1 MSLIASN
8 TYLKAA
14 ITTGK
19 LIPLVGAGV
28 SMSIKENNG
37 NRVFPSWVELLQNA
51 ASELE
56 PDIAVLINRLI
67 DAGYLLK
74 AAEKAKEHL
83 KGERWF
89 TFLESQFDH
98 NLESIDQSSF
108 ELPAALWQLSSRL
121 ITLNYD
127 RVLEHTS
134 GSSNTKTITNS
145 SVATLSKFLLPT
157 DKKMIWHLHGH
168 IDKPEELILTL
179 DSYKDF
185 YEQEKDYRA
194 AMQVLKSVLATQNL
208 FFVGC
213 SLKDAELLAE
223 LSKQFDLFAGN
234 TAVHFALVLQSDKEL
249 IQTILED
256 IKNIEIL
263 TFSDFGKPLVDTINE
278 IASLKAVIPQLENTP
293 TSKTPA
299 KIANQ
304 PNQQQIAYL
313 SAKPFGETLGDFT
326 AVEKALKNKP
336 PYNISSFALSLAN
349 LQSLSDVNYLVLAC
363 QFKNDKLIIE
373 NDYCGSER
381 ITLNELENN
390 LALDALHGIIVICDQ
405 LPSHEALIGIT
416 LPIIFIPEL
425 LAVKNLNNL
434 WFQLFKKQSFL
445 FFEQHGLLW
454 NTSQFILGDTLKSL
468 NGQWLSAT
476 NKLPAELSKDEIA
489 KFIGRKQD
497 LEEVSRRLFQAQ
509 LHHEHLTILGT
520 GGLGKTSLVKKL
532 AYEYNER
539 KLFAGGIFFIDCEHA
554 TSYKQFHRHIAEAF
568 DLADAVDVISHI
580 NQNPALGQGQRLI
593 IIDNAESLLLLADK
607 NKILALV
614 GKTNQLATLLI
625 TSRENLNV
633 ASEVTYQ
640 LRDFVA
646 DEALQ
651 LFSSKAKREF
661 SAEEKV
667 FLKEH
672 ILKEYLDHN
681 PLAIALV
688 ASTMVKGKILETL
701 RDDLK
706 ENFFKL
712 AQQNPSYEIDVTERN
727 IDRRNSIYNS
737 IDYSYRQLTDSAKEA
752 LIKLSYFPDGINLEA
767 FKKLTAQDAKARGKN
782 PIKDFTIKEL
792 QDKSL
797 IQTNQQHIRLHPL
810 VTRFAKNKV
819 NPTEEFTYLQ
829 AIFDFQLSF
838 VSALRK
844 LNRDYDLTKR
854 MIARQLSQTQINNFC
869 FMLEKLNPAFN
880 QQDIVSFVD
889 RVDKLLSRLEIYQI
903 LHDALKGSISLFANN
918 AELYRYLKIALLKWR
933 YYLGDFSAAYNEL
946 QDILPIEQWL
956 TLDSNKPV
964 EAITFVCA
972 AAIYGNEGMTY
983 EEAVYDN
990 NQSNTW
996 LHYPDTLSHLGVF
1009 NLKLV
1014 EVCLE
1019 NKNSLYVQWANNTLE
1034 LPELNQYLASLPPKA
1049 HIEIANILSL
1059 KAKLIPLEAD
1069 EISKLMVVNPYTQGV
1084 KYLLHALHSENNT
1097 DAKSLFQQALSQLK
1111 HIKFAYTEALLD
1123 YATWLNAQGDADFSA
1138 IYQQGL
1144 ILAKQYHY
1152 RFLKHGFLQLT
1163 SAIKTPY
1170 NETDYPL
1177 PNGEDFSA
1185 YIELSIKDCKKANK
1199 LK

>member
-1 MSLIASN
+1 MSSIATN
-8 TYLKAA
+8 TYLKTA

-28 SMSIKENNG
+28 SMSIKDNNG
-37 NRVFPSWVELLQNA
+37 DSVFPSWIKLLQNA
-51 ASELE
+51 AMLLNTEDAELVNQAIE
-56 PDIAVLINRLI
+56 AGMLLDAAQEANKHLIGNRW
-67 DAGYLLK
+67 YQ
-74 AAEKAKEHL
+74 
-83 KGERWF
+83 
-89 TFLESQFDH
+89 FLESQFNPD
-98 NLESIDQSSF
+98 LIKCDSSSF
-108 ELPAALWQLSSRL
+108 ELPKALWQLSNRF

-127 RVLEHTS
+127 NVLKHTS
-134 GSSNTKTITNS
+134 EASNTKIITNS
-145 SVATLSKFLLPT
+145 SGAMLNTFRST
-157 DKKMIWHLHGH
+157 TESKMIWHLHGH
-168 IDKPEELILTL
+168 IDKPEELILTF
-179 DSYKDF
+179 DSYEHF
-185 YEQEKDYRA
+185 YVEEKYQA
-194 AMQVLKSVLATQNL
+194 AMQVLKTVLATQSL
-208 FFVGC
+208 LFVGC

-223 LSKQFDLFAGN
+223 LSKQFELFAGN
-234 TAVHFALVLQSDKEL
+234 TEVHFALVHQKEERL
-249 IQTILED
+249 IKLKLKGIQ
-256 IKNIEIL
+256 NIEIL
-263 TFSDFGKPLVDTINE
+263 TFSNFGQPLVDTINE
-278 IASLKAVIPQLENTP
+278 IASLKAVIPQLENIL
-293 TSKTPA
+293 TSETPA
-299 KIANQ
+299 KIA
-304 PNQQQIAYL
+304 NQQQIAYL
-313 SAKPFGETLGDFT
+313 SAKPFGETVGDFT

-373 NDYCGSER
+373 NDDCGSER

-390 LALDALHGIIVICDQ
+390 LALDSLHGIIVICDQ
-405 LPSHEALIGIT
+405 LPSLEALSGIT

-445 FFEQHGLLW
+445 LFEQHGLLW
-454 NTSQFILGDTLKSL
+454 NSSQFILGDTLTSL
-468 NGQWLSAT
+468 NGQWLLAT
-476 NKLPAELSKDEIA
+476 SKLPAELSKDEIA
-489 KFIGRKQD
+489 KFIGRTQD
-497 LEEVSRRLFQAQ
+497 LEEVSRKLFQAQ
-509 LHHEHLTILGT
+509 LHHECLTILGT

-554 TSYKQFHRHIAEAF
+554 TSYQQFHRHIAEAF
-568 DLADAVDVISHI
+568 DLADAVDVIAHI

-651 LFSSKAKREF
+651 LFASKAKREF

-688 ASTMVKGKILETL
+688 ASTMVNGKKLETL

-706 ENFFKL
+706 TNFFAL
-712 AQQNPSYEIDVTERN
+712 ARQNPSYEIDATERN

-752 LIKLSYFPDGINLEA
+752 LIKLSYFPDGINFEA
-767 FKKLTAQDAKARGKN
+767 FKKLTAQDAKARGKT

-797 IQTNQQHIRLHPL
+797 IQTNQQYIRLHPL

-819 NPTEEFTYLQ
+819 NPTEESTYLQ

-838 VSALRK
+838 TKALCE
-844 LNRDYDLTKR
+844 LHCDYDLTKR
-854 MIARQLSQTQINNFC
+854 VIASKLSHKQINNFC
-869 FMLEKLNPAFN
+869 FMLEKLTPAFN

-889 RVDKLLSRLEIYQI
+889 GLNQLLSNLEIYQI
-903 LHDALKGSISLFANN
+903 PHDALKCSINLFEID
-918 AELYRYLKIALLKWR
+918 AELYRYLKIVLLEWQ
-933 YYLGDFSAAYNEL
+933 YYLGDFAAAYTEL
-946 QDILPIEQWL
+946 QHVLPVEQWL
-956 TLDSNKPV
+956 TLDHKRWI
-964 EAITFVCA
+964 EHITFDVA
-972 AAIYGNEGMTY
+972 ALIYSNEGMAY
-983 EEAVYDN
+983 EVAVYEK
-990 NQSNTW
+990 NQSSTSLYYQNS
-996 LHYPDTLSHLGVF
+996 LSKIGVF

-1014 EVCLE
+1014 QVCLE
-1019 NKNSLYVQWANNTLE
+1019 TSTSLYVKWVKNTLK
-1034 LPELNQYLASLPPKA
+1034 LQELNLFLASLPPKA

-1059 KAKLIPLEAD
+1059 KAKLTHLEPD
-1069 EISKLMVVNPYTQGV
+1069 EINNLVVVNPYTQGV
-1084 KYLLHALHSENNT
+1084 KDLLHALHNENNT
-1097 DAKSLFQQALSQLK
+1097 DAKSLFQQALSELK

-1123 YATWLNAQGDADFSA
+1123 YATWLNTQGDADFSA

-1144 ILAKQYHY
+1144 TLAKQYHY
-1152 RFLKHGFLQLT
+1152 RFLQHGFLQLK

-1170 NETDYPL
+1170 NELDDPL

-1185 YIELSIKDCKKANK
+1185 YIELSIKYCKKQNK
-1199 LK
+1199 LN

>member
-1 MSLIASN
+1 MSSIASN
-8 TYLKAA
+8 SYLKTA

-28 SMSIKENNG
+28 SMSIKDDNR

-56 PDIAVLINRLI
+56 PDVAVLINRLI

-89 TFLESQFDH
+89 TFLESQFDP
-98 NLESIDQSSF
+98 NLESLDQSSF
-108 ELPAALWQLSSRL
+108 ELPVALWQLSSRL

-134 GSSNTKTITNS
+134 GSSNTKTITNYS
-145 SVATLSKFLLPT
+145 DATLNKFLLPT
-157 DKKMIWHLHGH
+157 DKKMIWHLHGY
-168 IDKPEELILTL
+168 IDKPEKLILTL

-185 YEQEKDYRA
+185 YEQETDYTA
-194 AMQVLKSVLATQNL
+194 AMQVLKSVLATQSL

-213 SLKDAELLAE
+213 SLRDAELLAE
-223 LSKQFDLFAGN
+223 LSKQFKLFAGN

-249 IQTILED
+249 IQTMLED

-263 TFSDFGKPLVDTINE
+263 TFSDFGQPLVDTINE
-278 IASLKAVIPQLENTP
+278 IASLKSVIPQLENTP
-293 TSKTPA
+293 ISKPTA

-304 PNQQQIAYL
+304 PQIAYL
-313 SAKPFGETLGDFT
+313 SAKPFGETVGDFT

-336 PYNISSFALSLAN
+336 PYNISSCALSLTN

-390 LALDALHGIIVICDQ
+390 LALDALHGIVVICDHP
-405 LPSHEALIGIT
+405 PSYEALSGIT

-425 LAVKNLNNL
+425 LAVKNINSL

-454 NTSQFILGDTLKSL
+454 NTSQFILGNTLTSL

-476 NKLPAELSKDEIA
+476 SKLPAELSKDEIA
-489 KFIGRKQD
+489 KFIGRAQD
-497 LEEVSRRLFQAQ
+497 LEEVSRKLFQAQ
-509 LHHEHLTILGT
+509 LHHECLTILGT

-539 KLFAGGIFFIDCEHA
+539 KLFAGGVFFIDCEHA
-554 TSYKQFHRHIAEAF
+554 TSYQQFHRHIAEAF
-568 DLADAVDVISHI
+568 DLADAVDVIAHI
-580 NQNPALGQGQRLI
+580 NQNPELGQGQRLI

-651 LFSSKAKREF
+651 LFASKAKREF

-688 ASTMVKGKILETL
+688 ASTMVTGKKLETL
-701 RDDLK
+701 KDDLK
-706 ENFFKL
+706 ANFFEL
-712 AQQNPSYEIDVTERN
+712 ARQNPSYEIDATERN
-727 IDRRNSIYNS
+727 IDRRKSIYNS

-767 FKKLTAQDAKARGKN
+767 FKKLTEQDAKARGKT

-819 NPTEEFTYLQ
+819 NPTEEFSYLQ

-838 VSALRK
+838 VRALRE
-844 LNRDYDLTKR
+844 LSCDYDLTRR
-854 MIARQLSQTQINNFC
+854 MLAIKLCHTQINNFC

-880 QQDIVSFVD
+880 HQDIISFVD
-889 RVDKLLSRLEIYQI
+889 GLDQLLSILEIYRI
-903 LHDALKGSISLFANN
+903 PHDALKFSINLFTNN
-918 AELYRYLKIALLKWR
+918 AELYRYLKIALLRWQ
-933 YYLGDFSAAYNEL
+933 YYLGDFSAAYTEL
-946 QDILPIEQWL
+946 QHVLPVEQWL
-956 TLDSNKPV
+956 TLDSNKQIEQV
-964 EAITFVCA
+964 TFNFA
-972 AAIYGNEGMTY
+972 ALIYSNEGMAY
-983 EEAVYDN
+983 EEAVYEN
-990 NQSNTW
+990 NRSSTSTW
-996 LHYPDTLSHLGVF
+996 LFYRYSLSNMGIF

-1014 EVCLE
+1014 QVCLE
-1019 NKNSLYVQWANNTLE
+1019 ASTSLYVKWATNTLE
-1034 LPELNQYLASLPPKA
+1034 LQELNRFLASLPPKA
-1049 HIEIANILSL
+1049 HIEIAKILSL
-1059 KAKLIPLEAD
+1059 KAKLTRLEPD
-1069 EISKLMVVNPYTQGV
+1069 EINNLVVVNPYTQGV
-1084 KYLLHALHSENNT
+1084 KYLLHALHSANIT
-1097 DAKSLFQQALSQLK
+1097 DTKSLFQQALSELK

-1123 YATWLNAQGDADFSA
+1123 YATWLNTQGDADFVA

-1144 ILAKQYHY
+1144 TLAKQYHY
-1152 RFLKHGFLQLT
+1152 RFLQHGFLQLK
-1163 SAIKTPY
+1163 SVIKKPY
-1170 NETDYPL
+1170 NEIDYPL

-1185 YIELSIKDCKKANK
+1185 SIELSIKYCKKENK

>member
-1 MSLIASN
+1 MSSIASN
-8 TYLKAA
+8 AYLKTA

-28 SMSIKENNG
+28 SMSIKDNNG
-37 NRVFPSWVELLQNA
+37 DSVFPSWIKLLQNA
-51 ASELE
+51 AMLLNTEDAELVNQAIE
-56 PDIAVLINRLI
+56 AGMLLDAAQEAKKHLLGNRW
-67 DAGYLLK
+67 YQ
-74 AAEKAKEHL
+74 
-83 KGERWF
+83 
-89 TFLESQFDH
+89 FLESQFNPD
-98 NLESIDQSSF
+98 LIKCDSSSF
-108 ELPAALWQLSSRL
+108 ELPKALWQLSNRF

-127 RVLEHTS
+127 NVLEHTS
-134 GSSNTKTITNS
+134 EASNTKIITNS
-145 SVATLSKFLLPT
+145 SSVMLNTFRSTTEP
-157 DKKMIWHLHGH
+157 KMIWHLHGH
-168 IDKPEELILTL
+168 IDNPEELILTF
-179 DSYKDF
+179 DSYEHF
-185 YEQEKDYRA
+185 YVEKQYQA
-194 AMQVLKSVLATQNL
+194 AMLVLKSVLATQSL
-208 FFVGC
+208 LFVGC
-213 SLKDAELLAE
+213 SLRDAELLAE
-223 LSKQFDLFAGN
+223 LSKQFELFAGN
-234 TAVHFALVLQSDKEL
+234 TEVHFALVHQKEERL
-249 IQTILED
+249 IKLKLKD

-263 TFSDFGKPLVDTINE
+263 TFSDFGQPLVDTINE

-293 TSKTPA
+293 TSKTLA
-299 KIANQ
+299 KIVNQ

-373 NDYCGSER
+373 NDHCGSER

-390 LALDALHGIIVICDQ
+390 LALDALQGIIVICDQ
-405 LPSHEALIGIT
+405 LPSREALSSIT
-416 LPIIFIPEL
+416 LPIIFISEL
-425 LAVKNLNNL
+425 LAVKNISSL
-434 WFQLFKKQSFL
+434 WFQLFKKQSFV

-454 NTSQFILGDTLKSL
+454 NTSQFILDNTLTSL
-468 NGQWLSAT
+468 NGQWQSAT
-476 NKLPAELSKDEIA
+476 SKLPAELSKDEIA
-489 KFIGRKQD
+489 KFIGRTQD
-497 LEEVSRRLFQAQ
+497 LEEVSRKLFQAQ
-509 LHHEHLTILGT
+509 LHHECLTILGT

-539 KLFAGGIFFIDCEHA
+539 KLFPSGVFFIDCEHA
-554 TSYKQFHRHIAEAF
+554 TSYQQFHRHIAEAF
-568 DLADAVDVISHI
+568 DLADAVDVIAHL

-607 NKILALV
+607 TKILALV

-625 TSRENLNV
+625 TSRESLNIV
-633 ASEVTYQ
+633 SEATYQ

-651 LFSSKAKREF
+651 LFASKAKREF
-661 SAEEKV
+661 SAEETV

-688 ASTMVKGKILETL
+688 ASTMVNGKKLETL

-706 ENFFKL
+706 INFFEL
-712 AQQNPSYEIDVTERN
+712 ARQNPSYEIVATERN

-767 FKKLTAQDAKARGKN
+767 FKKLTAQDAKARGKT

-819 NPTEEFTYLQ
+819 NPTEESSYLQ

-838 VSALRK
+838 VRALNK
-844 LNRDYDLTKR
+844 LDCDYDLTKR
-854 MIARQLSQTQINNFC
+854 MLAIKLSHTQINNFC
-869 FMLEKLNPAFN
+869 FLLEKLNPAFN
-880 QQDIVSFVD
+880 HQDIVSFVD
-889 RVDKLLSRLEIYQI
+889 GVNQLLSTLEIYQVP
-903 LHDALKGSISLFANN
+903 HDALKCSINLFANN
-918 AELYRYLKIALLKWR
+918 TELHRFLKVTLLKWQ
-933 YYLGDFSAAYNEL
+933 YYLGDFAAAYTEL
-946 QDILPIEQWL
+946 QHILPVQQWL
-956 TLDSNKPV
+956 TLDSNKQIEKV
-964 EAITFVCA
+964 TFNFA
-972 AAIYGNEGMTY
+972 AMIYSNEGMAY
-983 EEAVYDN
+983 EDAVYRK
-990 NQSNTW
+990 NQSSTYLN
-996 LHYPDTLSHLGVF
+996 YQNSRSYIGIF

-1014 EVCLE
+1014 QVCLE
-1019 NKNSLYVQWANNTLE
+1019 DSTSLYVKWATNTLE
-1034 LPELNQYLASLPPKA
+1034 LLELNRFLASLPSKA
-1049 HIEIANILSL
+1049 HSEIAKILSL
-1059 KAKLIPLEAD
+1059 KAKLTHLETD
-1069 EISKLMVVNPYTQGV
+1069 EIDNLVAVNPYTQGV
-1084 KYLLHALHSENNT
+1084 KYFLHALHSENNT
-1097 DAKSLFQQALSQLK
+1097 DAKSLFQQALSELK
-1111 HIKFAYTEALLD
+1111 HIKFAYTEALLE
-1123 YATWLNAQGDADFSA
+1123 YATWLNTQGDADFAA

-1144 ILAKQYHY
+1144 TLAKQYHY
-1152 RFLKHGFLQLT
+1152 RFLQHGFLQLT
-1163 SAIKTPY
+1163 SVIKTPY
-1170 NETDYPL
+1170 NETDYLL

-1185 YIELSIKDCKKANK
+1185 YIELSIKNCKKENK

>member
-1 MSLIASN
+1 MSSIASN
-8 TYLKAA
+8 RYLKKA

-28 SMSIKENNG
+28 SMSIKDNNG
-37 NRVFPSWVELLQNA
+37 DSVFPSWIKLLQNA
-51 ASELE
+51 AMLLNTKDAELVNQAIE
-56 PDIAVLINRLI
+56 AGMLLDAAQEAKKHLLGNRW
-67 DAGYLLK
+67 YQ
-74 AAEKAKEHL
+74 
-83 KGERWF
+83 
-89 TFLESQFDH
+89 FLESQFNPD
-98 NLESIDQSSF
+98 LIKCDSSSF
-108 ELPAALWQLSSRL
+108 ELPKALWQLSNRF

-127 RVLEHTS
+127 NVLEHTS
-134 GSSNTKTITNS
+134 EASNTKIITNS
-145 SVATLSKFLLPT
+145 SSVMLNTFRSTTEP
-157 DKKMIWHLHGH
+157 KMIWHLHGH
-168 IDKPEELILTL
+168 IDNPEELILTF
-179 DSYKDF
+179 DSYEHF
-185 YEQEKDYRA
+185 YVEKQYQA
-194 AMQVLKSVLATQNL
+194 AMLVLKSVLATQSL
-208 FFVGC
+208 LFVGC
-213 SLKDAELLAE
+213 SLRDAELLAV
-223 LSKQFDLFAGN
+223 LSKQFELFAGN
-234 TAVHFALVLQSDKEL
+234 TEVHFALVHQKEERL
-249 IQTILED
+249 IKLKLKD

-263 TFSDFGKPLVDTINE
+263 TFSDFGQPLVDIINE
-278 IASLKAVIPQLENTP
+278 IASLKAVIPQLENIP

-299 KIANQ
+299 KIA
-304 PNQQQIAYL
+304 NQQQIAYL
-313 SAKPFGETLGDFT
+313 SAKPFGETVGDFT

-373 NDYCGSER
+373 NDHCGSER

-405 LPSHEALIGIT
+405 LPSIEALSSIT

-425 LAVKNLNNL
+425 LAVKNISSL
-434 WFQLFKKQSFL
+434 WFQLFKKQSFV

-454 NTSQFILGDTLKSL
+454 NTSQFILDNTLTSL
-468 NGQWLSAT
+468 NGQWQSAT
-476 NKLPAELSKDEIA
+476 SKLPAELSKDEIA
-489 KFIGRKQD
+489 KFIGRTQD
-497 LEEVSRRLFQAQ
+497 LEEVSRKLFQAQ
-509 LHHEHLTILGT
+509 LHHECLTILGT

-539 KLFAGGIFFIDCEHA
+539 KLFPSGVFFIDCEHA
-554 TSYKQFHRHIAEAF
+554 TSYQQFHRHIAEAF
-568 DLADAVDVISHI
+568 DLADAVDVIAHI
-580 NQNPALGQGQRLI
+580 NQNPALVQGQRLI

-607 NKILALV
+607 NKILALI
-614 GKTNQLATLLI
+614 GQTNQLATLLI

-661 SAEEKV
+661 SAEENV

-688 ASTMVKGKILETL
+688 ASTMVNGKKLETL

-706 ENFFKL
+706 TNFFEL
-712 AQQNPSYEIDVTERN
+712 ARQNPSYEIDATERN

-767 FKKLTAQDAKARGKN
+767 FKKLTAQDAKARGKT

-838 VSALRK
+838 VRALRE
-844 LNRDYDLTKR
+844 LSSDYDLTKR
-854 MIARQLSQTQINNFC
+854 MLAIKLSQTQINNFC

-880 QQDIVSFVD
+880 NKDIVSFFDGVD
-889 RVDKLLSRLEIYQI
+889 QLLSRLDIYQI
-903 LHDALKGSISLFANN
+903 PHDALKFSINLFANN
-918 AELYRYLKIALLKWR
+918 AELYRYLKITLLKWQ
-933 YYLGDFSAAYNEL
+933 YYLGDFTAAYTEL
-946 QDILPIEQWL
+946 QDVLPVEKWL
-956 TLDSNKPV
+956 TLDSKKSIERV
-964 EAITFVCA
+964 TFKCA
-972 AAIYGNEGMTY
+972 AMIYSNEGMAY
-983 EEAVYDN
+983 EEVVYDK
-990 NQSNTW
+990 NQSLT
-996 LHYPDTLSHLGVF
+996 YLSYNDSLSSIGVF
-1009 NLKLV
+1009 NLRLAQLCVQNTSSMYV
-1014 EVCLE
+1014 E
-1019 NKNSLYVQWANNTLE
+1019 WATNTLE
-1034 LPELNQYLASLPPKA
+1034 LQELNRYLASLSPKA
-1049 HIEIANILSL
+1049 HIQIAKVLSL
-1059 KAKLIPLEAD
+1059 KAKLTHLEPD
-1069 EISKLMVVNPYTQGV
+1069 EINNLVVVNPYTQGV
-1084 KYLLHALHSENNT
+1084 KYLLHALHSKNST

-1123 YATWLNAQGDADFSA
+1123 YATWLNTQDDDDFAA

-1144 ILAKQYHY
+1144 TLAKQYHY
-1152 RFLKHGFLQLT
+1152 RFFQHSFLQLK
-1163 SAIKTPY
+1163 SVIKMPY

-1177 PNGEDFSA
+1177 PNGEDFSS
-1185 YIELSIKDCKKANK
+1185 YIELTIKYCKKENK